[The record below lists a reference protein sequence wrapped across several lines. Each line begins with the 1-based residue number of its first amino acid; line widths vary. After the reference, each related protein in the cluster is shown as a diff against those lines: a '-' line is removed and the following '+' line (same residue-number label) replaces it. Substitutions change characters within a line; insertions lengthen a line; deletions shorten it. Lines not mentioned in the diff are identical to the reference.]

1 MAEDDERCG
10 YARAE
15 LKLRAAAIVVTMP
28 FEVSLDCVACQR
40 RCRTIVFDGIET
52 AGWCMSGMHAF
63 AGRLLELTQHDG
75 VISAVFQ
82 YGYHPFVDAKYGDD
96 RYRGFE
102 AGAPTWVR
110 FNFDVQCAACGAAS
124 SCSTQSNM
132 VRPWSA
138 ICDCGARLFE
148 DVEPPSVRWRPVKA

>member
-110 FNFDVQCAACGAAS
+110 FPPSPTWSDRDRQYAIAALDCSRTLSLQACGGD
-124 SCSTQSNM
+124 Q
-132 VRPWSA
+132 
-138 ICDCGARLFE
+138 
-148 DVEPPSVRWRPVKA
+148 